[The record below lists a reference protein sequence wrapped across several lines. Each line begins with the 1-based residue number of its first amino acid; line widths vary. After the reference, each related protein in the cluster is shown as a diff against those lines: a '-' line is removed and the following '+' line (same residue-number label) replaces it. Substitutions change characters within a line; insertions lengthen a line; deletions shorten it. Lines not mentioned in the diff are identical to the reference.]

1 MDRKTDTRLKKILD
15 LWNSDPHLTQRKAA
29 YELGM
34 SQSAVCQY
42 LNNKIPLNIE
52 IIIKFSKLFKVAP
65 SDIDSKLKF

>member
-15 LWNSDPHLTQRKAA
+15 LWNNDPNLTQRKAA
-29 YELGM
+29 SELGM